1 MNQVKGC
8 LWVRFLEWRKKK
20 NRFWVWF
27 FWKRGLG
34 VHFWWPIQ
42 LWMAITPEPLG
53 RQHPTRGKSL
63 LKKTTLSPGSKN
75 LSAQKTSDL
84 WHFKWKVGVFG
95 GISCLKNVIS
105 LKLLH
110 RFWWNLVERWRGPN
124 FFTFKGPAFG
134 TPKQKKNFQFFVK
147 ILAKTPLSWAPP
159 KILRDGG
166 TLVFFSTKNWPHLDR
181 LQNFLRK
188 SRDH

>member
-1 MNQVKGC
+1 MEEKYHPVAYESGRGMSLGEIPGVAQ
-8 LWVRFLEWRKKK
+8 KK
-20 NRFWVWF
+20 NGFWVWF
-27 FWKRGLG
+27 FWKTGLG
-34 VHFWWPIQ
+34 VYFWWPIQ
-42 LWMAITPEPLG
+42 LWTAITPEPLG
-53 RQHPTRGKSL
+53 LQHPTSGKSL

-147 ILAKTPLSWAPP
+147 ILAKTPPSWAPW
-159 KILRDGG
+159 KFLRDAP
-166 TLVFFSTKNWPHLDR
+166 L
-181 LQNFLRK
+181 
-188 SRDH
+188 